1 MDRDRSAGIARH
13 LTGYPEAK
21 GILRRAARCTLLLAS
36 IVFAVSAGALA
47 ADKVSGK
54 VSFKT
59 YSTAVKYGWL
69 VRAPDEM
76 NPSKTV
82 LRIYLS
88 SADVGAKIRACKTLS
103 CADGALYDGAMID
116 FGDATHLGYA
126 LRLNGELVQ
135 YSGGTNAQA
144 FTLSTKQ
151 ANHLAGKLHIDDS
164 AVGGG
169 KVDAEFDLTLT
180 RTFKTI
186 P

>member
-1 MDRDRSAGIARH
+1 MKIPSPA
-13 LTGYPEAK
+13 PSSVP
-21 GILRRAARCTLLLAS
+21 RCALLLAS
-36 IVFAVSAGALA
+36 IVLAASAGALA
-47 ADKVSGK
+47 ADAASGS

-59 YSTAVKYGWL
+59 YSTTVKYGWL
-69 VRAPDEM
+69 VRGPDEM
-76 NPSKTV
+76 DPNKTV

-88 SADVGAKIRACKTLS
+88 SVDVGAKIRACDTLS
-103 CADGALYDGAMID
+103 CADAALDDGAMVD

-151 ANHLAGKLHIDDS
+151 PNHLAGKLHIDDS

-169 KVDAEFDLTLT
+169 KIDAEFDLTLT

-186 P
+186 L